1 MNILVVDD
9 DKTYLYIVKNALKKA
24 YPQVDIMVTTNGKEA
39 IILSQENNIDLIL
52 LDVTMPKMS
61 GIKVAKLL
69 QHAERTKDIP
79 IIFVTST
86 CYSDF
91 QNEGFDLGTVDYI
104 SKPIDK
110 NILINR
116 VGLYLTIIEQNKLL
130 QCTNRKLIE
139 KVHRVEDQNK
149 MQEQMIIHQ
158 SKTSVMG
165 EMIGAI
171 AHQWR
176 QPLNIIATSMINL
189 ETKAELG
196 MLDYKEIKRINS
208 KVNNTLQFLSK
219 TIDDFRNFF
228 VFSKVRVELNLIE
241 VIESTIKLV
250 STQFYAHGINIVFN
264 YDKDSLYFT
273 NGYYNEFRQV
283 ILNLLSN
290 AKDAIE
296 IQIKTDD
303 SLEGEIIV
311 DMKKTK
317 KNIDIEIC
325 DNGGG
330 IDKEIKKKVFNPYF
344 TTKFADQGTG
354 IGLYLSKTIV
364 EKVHLGTIEVY
375 NKNKGSCFKISIPQ
389 ML

>member
-130 QCTNRKLIE
+130 QCTNRKLIK

>member
-9 DKTYLYIVKNALKKA
+9 DEIYLHIVEQALIKA
-24 YPQVDIMVTTNGKEA
+24 YPQVNIIVSTNGDEA
-39 IILSQENNIDLIL
+39 ISLSQENNIDLIL
-52 LDVTMPKMS
+52 LDVVMPKMS

-69 QHAERTKDIP
+69 QHTEKTKDIP
-79 IIFVTST
+79 IIFVTAT

-91 QNEGFDLGTVDYI
+91 QNEGFDVGTVDYI
-104 SKPIDK
+104 SKPIEK

-116 VGLYLTIIEQNKLL
+116 VGLYLTIIEQKKLL
-130 QCTNRKLIE
+130 QCTNRKLLK
-139 KVHRVEDQNK
+139 KVHKVEDKNK

-208 KVNNTLQFLSK
+208 KVNSTLQFLSK

-228 VFSKVRVELNLIE
+228 VFSIDRVDLNLIE
-241 VIESTIKLV
+241 IIESTIELV
-250 STQFYAHGINIVFN
+250 STQFYSHGINIEFN
-264 YDKDSLYFT
+264 CDKDCSYIT

-283 ILNLLSN
+283 ILNLFSN

-296 IQIKTDD
+296 IQMKTDEI
-303 SLEGEIIV
+303 LEGKIIV
-311 DMKKTK
+311 DLKKT
-317 KNIDIEIC
+317 NTYIEITIC

-344 TTKFADQGTG
+344 TTKFANQGTG
-354 IGLYLSKTIV
+354 IGLYLSKTII
-364 EKVHLGTIEVY
+364 EKIHLGTIEVY
-375 NKNKGSCFKISIPQ
+375 NQNNGSCFKISIPQ
-389 ML
+389 IL